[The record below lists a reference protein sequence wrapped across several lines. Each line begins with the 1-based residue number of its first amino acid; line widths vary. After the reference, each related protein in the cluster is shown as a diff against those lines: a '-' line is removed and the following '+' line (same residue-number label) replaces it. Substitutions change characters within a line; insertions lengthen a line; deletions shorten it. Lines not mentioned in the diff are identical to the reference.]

1 MSIRLQETE
10 SGKRVSPA
18 LSQESHQGLQHDDP
32 ETWLTIEEDLVGAGV
47 DAATVGWEH
56 DLIKRFVDN
65 VWAGGDINDD
75 NSRAQ
80 SKELEEDGPG
90 DYSDGQMQKVG
101 KSKGDAASVQGST
114 AKINNLQEVKS
125 RPPAPETRSA
135 DDSDPSMIDFQSK
148 DVIRDS
154 QYQNLWDGVID
165 NREQI
170 RSRGLSPYKEFEA
183 LLLCWDQSC
192 SDMSTELEVEELK
205 AVLETRF
212 GYHTT
217 VEHLNT
223 RIKKSLQAQLNSK
236 VAMFV
241 ETCDDPDTLLII
253 YYAGHGKVGGDHGDL
268 YLHGLVSILSNEFSF
283 H

>member
-32 ETWLTIEEDLVGAGV
+32 ETWLNIEEDLLGAGV
-47 DAATVGWEH
+47 DAASVGSEH

-65 VWAGGDINDD
+65 VWTGGDINDE

-80 SKELEEDGPG
+80 SEELEEDGPG
-90 DYSDGQMQKVG
+90 DYSDVQKEMVG
-101 KSKGDAASVQGST
+101 KSNGDGASVQGSKG
-114 AKINNLQEVKS
+114 KINNLQEVKS
-125 RPPAPETRSA
+125 RPPAPKTRSA
-135 DDSDPSMIDFQSK
+135 EDSDPSMIDFQSK
-148 DVIRDS
+148 VDS
-154 QYQNLWDGVID
+154 QDSDYQILWDRAID

-170 RSRGLSPYKEFEA
+170 TTRRLSPYKEVEV

-192 SDMSTELEVEELK
+192 SDMSTESEVEDLK

-217 VEHLNT
+217 VEHLNA
-223 RIKKSLQAQLNSK
+223 RIKKKPQAQLNSK

-241 ETCDDPDTLLII
+241 ESYNDPDTLLII
-253 YYAGHGKVGGDHGDL
+253 YYAGHGKLGANGDL
-268 YLHGLVSILSNEFSF
+268 YLHGLVSILSN
-283 H
+283 